1 MPRVARPTIL
11 ARMKPIIDRAEVSID
26 YPDKAFMGAFGR
38 RAGFDVSADA
48 DGVAIKLASR
58 EGEKREVQIHLHYYL
73 LTDILDA
80 MAAAM
85 KGRLAG
91 DPHLPSL
98 CEAAT
103 SLRDA
108 LAATK
113 RG

>member
-1 MPRVARPTIL
+1 ML
-11 ARMKPIIDRAEVSID
+11 APMKPIIDRAEVSID

-58 EGEKREVQIHLHYYL
+58 EGEKREVQVHLHYYL
-73 LTDILDA
+73 LADILEA

-91 DPHLPSL
+91 DPHLPAL

-108 LAATK
+108 LAAAE